1 MASPPRRTSRATVLV
16 VALLALAG
24 ALLAGCSKDEEPPL
38 VGPAGTTPPLSQADF
53 LEQAN
58 KACKDADTRI
68 IALTDKLFP
77 VNNGGGSRD
86 QADRQKLIDQMV
98 PVAENAIAWL
108 KSLTPPAEDK
118 ALVDRGIARI
128 QSNLDVAKQDPTAQ
142 VDPIGSSDQELY
154 AFGLYACFS
163 KG

>member
-1 MASPPRRTSRATVLV
+1 MIARAIA
-16 VALLALAG
+16 VATIAV
-24 ALLAGCSKDEEPPL
+24 ALLAGCAKDDTPPL
-38 VGPAGTTPPLSQADF
+38 VAPSGTTPPLSQADF

-77 VNNGGGSRD
+77 VNNNAGSQD
-86 QADRQKLIDQMV
+86 HADRRTLVEQMV
-98 PVAENAIAWL
+98 PIAENAIAWL

-118 ALVDRGIARI
+118 AKADKAIARI
-128 QSNLDVAKQDPTAQ
+128 QSNLDAAKQDSANQ
-142 VDPIGSSDQELY
+142 IDPIGSVDPELY
-154 AFGLYACFS
+154 SFGLYACFS

>member
-1 MASPPRRTSRATVLV
+1 MFPRAAAVTVA
-16 VALLALAG
+16 VAL
-24 ALLAGCSKDEEPPL
+24 ALLGGCAKDDEQPL
-38 VGPAGTTPPLSQADF
+38 VAPTGTTPPLSQADF

-58 KACKDADTRI
+58 KVCKDADTRI
-68 IALTDKLFP
+68 IALTDNGFP
-77 VNNGGGSRD
+77 VNNNDGGQD
-86 QADRQKLIDQMV
+86 QTERKKVVDEMV
-98 PVAENAIAWL
+98 PVAENAIAHL

-128 QSNLDVAKQDPTAQ
+128 QSNLDAAKQNASNQ
-142 VDPIGSSDQELY
+142 IDPIGSVDQELY